1 MIADFGLSKH
11 LAELK
16 SNSEVFGMFAYIEPQ
31 CFIMDNYKRNEK
43 SDVYSLGVLLW
54 EISSGRPPFSEIP
67 SFNINLKI
75 AKGVRE
81 SPVNNTP
88 VDYQRLYEDCWNE
101 NPNKRPDIDAV
112 YRVLNQL
119 ILQFNNDNDE
129 YVEIPTTRN
138 FSDLNDNN
146 SNSFMVTDSNLE
158 NLSIRLNNNQNGK
171 IEIS

>member
-1 MIADFGLSKH
+1 MIVDFGLSKH

-31 CFIMDNYKRNEK
+31 CFIMDNYKRNEI

-81 SPVNNTP
+81 AAVNNTP
-88 VDYQRLYEDCWNE
+88 VEYQQLYEDCWNE
-101 NPNKRPDIDAV
+101 DPNKRPDIDEV
-112 YRVLNQL
+112 CRILNQL
-119 ILQFNNDNDE
+119 RSQYNNDNDE

-158 NLSIRLNNNQNGK
+158 NLSIPLNNNQNGK